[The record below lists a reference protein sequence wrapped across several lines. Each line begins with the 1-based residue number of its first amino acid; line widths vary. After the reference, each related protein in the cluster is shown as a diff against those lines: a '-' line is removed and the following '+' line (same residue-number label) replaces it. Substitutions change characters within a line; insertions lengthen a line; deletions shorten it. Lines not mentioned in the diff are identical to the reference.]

1 VRVLG
6 RRHGSVMACT
16 ANARNGNVVSV
27 DLESKVLER
36 VAVSDGPCGVCLGKL
51 EDTRVFGGR
60 AVVLDN
66 TLADLGD
73 VKEAMEKVRCPV
85 GVCGTVRDVVA
96 KHAQAIQRLTDL
108 VGQVTDDSFRG
119 CILSTPV
126 ASPAFLTAVAID
138 VVASEENIR
147 LVAVDDL
154 GEPPK
159 RLTRRRVAKVLLED
173 LGRVAPAKNVVACLT
188 ADGEGLV
195 ETVLNVC
202 VLGSIARCV
211 DGVLMHR
218 AGVPGCRGSGRCGSS
233 YSDGHCI
240 LTRN

>member
-126 ASPAFLTAVAID
+126 ASPACQ
-138 VVASEENIR
+138 S
-147 LVAVDDL
+147 
-154 GEPPK
+154 
-159 RLTRRRVAKVLLED
+159 
-173 LGRVAPAKNVVACLT
+173 
-188 ADGEGLV
+188 
-195 ETVLNVC
+195 
-202 VLGSIARCV
+202 
-211 DGVLMHR
+211 
-218 AGVPGCRGSGRCGSS
+218 
-233 YSDGHCI
+233 
-240 LTRN
+240 